1 MTRKECAER
10 KERQLRAAP
19 GDALSVGQKE
29 GEESAKGA
37 GKEHRGA
44 GGKDRKCRSEQE
56 AGGGVSAGRSSLL

>member
-37 GKEHRGA
+37 GKEHGGA
-44 GGKDRKCRSEQE
+44 GEKDRKWGS
-56 AGGGVSAGRSSLL
+56 